1 MFYRSTRSN
10 TPNNIAYRIFNP
22 ALLEV
27 VMIFGCFGLSTGCLG
42 YELYL
47 KYKEWTQKD
56 ATKTEPT
63 EAANLVEPDKE
74 LIDRSVQGQS
84 FAWLTGIYIKNDT
97 FQTSSSVI

>member
-27 VMIFGCFGLSTGCLG
+27 VMIFGCFGLSTDCLG

-97 FQTSSSVI
+97 LPDIVI